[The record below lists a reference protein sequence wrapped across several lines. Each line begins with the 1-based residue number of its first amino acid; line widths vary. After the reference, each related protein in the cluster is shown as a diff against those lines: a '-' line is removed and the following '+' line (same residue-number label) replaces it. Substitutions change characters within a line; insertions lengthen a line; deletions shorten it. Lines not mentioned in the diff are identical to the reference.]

1 MCAWCTRHL
10 GKGAC
15 RAPVASLRPTISVLD
30 QDQERVR
37 SLFGNSSTRR
47 RAWLRRA
54 NAKGRLRLSPW
65 NPIDRDLETS
75 LSTRTGPWT
84 NVSALDDDQP
94 CALDLHERRR
104 QLAES
109 GSQNR
114 KRRCK
119 RAAALTPEEA
129 AIVDAMADRAGVS
142 VSSLIRCAVLNYPL
156 ARAVRRPTINHE
168 VAARLLGEL
177 GSVAEAFRIAA
188 EAQADPGQ
196 YEALLDAAARDLAE
210 MRLLWFQAMGRE
222 P

>member
-10 GKGAC
+10 GKGAY
-15 RAPVASLRPTISVLD
+15 RAPVASLRPTISALD
-30 QDQERVR
+30 RDQERFR
-37 SLFGNSSTRR
+37 SLFGNT
-47 RAWLRRA
+47 
-54 NAKGRLRLSPW
+54 SPRGDFGSPRW
-65 NPIDRDLETS
+65 TPIDRDLETS

-104 QLAES
+104 QLAKS

-114 KRRCK
+114 RRRCK

-129 AIVDAMADRAGVS
+129 AIVDTMADRAGVS
-142 VSSLIRCAVLNYPL
+142 VSALIRSAVLNYPL
-156 ARAVRRPTINHE
+156 ARAARRPTVNHE
-168 VAARLLGEL
+168 LAARLLGEL
-177 GSVAEAFRIAA
+177 GGVADAFRAA
-188 EAQADPGQ
+188 ADAESDPGQ
-196 YEALLDAAARDLAE
+196 YEALIDAAARDLAE